1 MVKRFWPALL
11 GSWKWSWHPRQMIIT
26 GVVLTVLGVA
36 MHLHWPDSPARKIA
50 IAGGIVLVLGILMVA
65 VRHLVVPADT
75 GFAALVTVDLVLTT
89 FTIGFPVLTIV
100 LATSGAT
107 GSALKALGAN
117 KGASSVAAA
126 AGIICLAVIEAA
138 VILVPQQLRKRHLCI
153 NTVSELARTLVPSW
167 LTAVAA
173 VATLA
178 YVFLLRFGDGA
189 LSGSGFGTLAVAAG
203 GAAAAVLLVPV
214 YQFTARSCWEHGLE
228 TVLDPQHWRQAVTD
242 VRSELRQ
249 TAEAVPRHS
258 L

>member
-11 GSWKWSWHPRQMIIT
+11 GSWKWSWKPKQMIIA
-26 GVVLTVLGVA
+26 GVVFAVLGA
-36 MHLHWPDSPARKIA
+36 EMQMYWPGSPGREIA
-50 IAGGIVLVLGILMVA
+50 IAGGIVLVLGMLMVA

-75 GFAALVTVDLVLTT
+75 GFAALVTVDLVVTA
-89 FTIGFPVLTIV
+89 FTVGFPVLTTV

-117 KGASSVAAA
+117 QGASSVAAS
-126 AGIICLAVIEAA
+126 AGIICLGLIEAA
-138 VILVPQQLRKRHLCI
+138 VVLVPQQLRKRHLRI

-173 VATLA
+173 VATWA

-189 LSGSGFGTLAVAAG
+189 LSGSGYGTLAVAAG
-203 GAAAAVLLVPV
+203 GAAVAVLLVPV
-214 YQFTARSCWEHGLE
+214 YQFTARSCWEYGLE
-228 TVLDPQHWRQAVTD
+228 TVLDPQRWWQAVTD
-242 VRSELRQ
+242 VGTELRK
-249 TAEAVPRHS
+249 TAEAVPRPG

>member
-11 GSWKWSWHPRQMIIT
+11 GSWKWSWKPKQMIIT
-26 GVVLTVLGVA
+26 GLVLTVLGVG
-36 MHLHWPDSPARKIA
+36 MLHWPGSPGRKIA
-50 IAGGIVLVLGILMVA
+50 IAGAVVFVLGFLMVA

-75 GFAALVTVDLVLTT
+75 GFAALVTVDLVLTA
-89 FTIGFPVLTIV
+89 FTVGFPVLTIV

-107 GSALKALGAN
+107 GSALKALGDN
-117 KGASSVAAA
+117 QGASSVAAS
-126 AGIICLAVIEAA
+126 AGIICLGLIEVAV
-138 VILVPQQLRKRHLCI
+138 VLVPQQLRKRHLCI

-173 VATLA
+173 VATWA

-203 GAAAAVLLVPV
+203 GAAVAVLLVPV

-228 TVLDPQHWRQAVTD
+228 NVLDPQRWRRAVTK
-242 VRSELRQ
+242 VSTELRK
-249 TAEAVPRHS
+249 TAETAPHHS
-258 L
+258 P